1 VPSLFLTTNS
11 YLIYKPIIQ
20 IIDMKKFSKITNVKV
35 GQEPEKKEV
44 KMNEE
49 ESFRFA
55 LMTLM
60 DKYLHIQTYG
70 PIDRYLRAGTIKITG
85 KDALAEALSEL
96 MLDKSTLEKTMLL
109 ESLKSKVGDW
119 EAIDEKIEEVSTK
132 WTTNK
137 TAKEFATHQKKIEE
151 LLEKYGDDEDI
162 LIEMVSKSADRIKS
176 HKTAKM
182 RAQVAAEKELTKLQ
196 EIYEQRANQ
205 LFGDK

>member
-1 VPSLFLTTNS
+1 
-11 YLIYKPIIQ
+11 
-20 IIDMKKFSKITNVKV
+20 MKKFSKITNVKV

-205 LFGDK
+205 LLGDK

>member
-1 VPSLFLTTNS
+1 
-11 YLIYKPIIQ
+11 
-20 IIDMKKFSKITNVKV
+20 MKKFSKITNVKV
-35 GQEPEKKEV
+35 GQEPEIKEI

-49 ESFRFA
+49 ESFRLA
-55 LMTLM
+55 LTTLM

-85 KDALAEALSEL
+85 KEALAEALADL
-96 MLDKSTLEKTMLL
+96 MSDKSTLEKTVLL

-119 EAIDEKIEEVSTK
+119 EAIDEKIQEVGTK
-132 WTTNK
+132 WVTDK
-137 TAKEFATHQKKIEE
+137 TAKEFSTHKKKIEE
-151 LLEKYGDDEDI
+151 LLEKYGDDEDM

-182 RAQVAAEKELTKLQ
+182 RAIVAADKELTKLQ

-205 LFGDK
+205 LLDK